1 MAEPIWIRHK
11 AALQPGQVATLP
23 TMNVEHSM
31 RSISMGKRIAL
42 FGDGQG
48 GRELAVQALLTAKLH
63 EFDRQV
69 YLTNVLS
76 ERIESEQNGVPS
88 HQVVS

>member
-1 MAEPIWIRHK
+1 
-11 AALQPGQVATLP
+11 
-23 TMNVEHSM
+23 M